1 MLRNALILSLL
12 LAVTGCGGGG
22 SDSTS
27 SPGTGTGGNTG
38 SGTDPLAQFIN
49 VQPQYSG
56 LKTAAALDKTGASR
70 FMQTI
75 TTLHP
80 ELLPTYDDEAGSSE
94 QLCINGG
101 SATLT
106 PNKANTEIAV
116 KFNQCNE
123 GGNILTG
130 DATLRIVSTNAFGDI
145 TEALTVYQDT
155 QLRND
160 NNTFIIR
167 GTSRQRE
174 IADTCDSTLNLNNLL
189 LTVQGSGEQWYFEN
203 LYDQRF
209 GTYGIHCE
217 NNGMT
222 LQGRVYISDLG
233 YVNVTTPTLLKLPT
247 MVVTQPQQGHLA
259 LAGAAGQV
267 FNWQIK
273 NDGTP
278 YNALFTYHFTLNG
291 PNEFHYV
298 YRATRLNN
306 QLLTN
311 FRDSD
316 GDGMPDAWET
326 YFGLNPADPNDA
338 AQDADGDGYSNL
350 EELQY
355 LGDPKN
361 AAVIPFIY
369 QIDIELKHEQG
380 RQTAPIFAET
390 LLKHQQGAVA
400 YNSQLHYYTA
410 EPMRFSESNHS
421 CVLSD
426 NRLEARCSIREINVG
441 QIASHI
447 IVLEAPTTQLTEI
460 TAPLSVELITA
471 GLNTSNQQT
480 ATTRLSRATAI
491 LNFSLSSLAQE
502 YAPII
507 AVLGEPT
514 STTLRLNRSSAS
526 DQIPGITLKIELP
539 EFVSAEAQC
548 KQLDEWQPC
557 DSFNIRYPEYN
568 TDIELNV
575 TAAAT
580 GFGQTTIQLFAP
592 DNTEALASWSFPV
605 IAGQDTTVLQQQIDA
620 AAAGATLTVPAGVY
634 IGSLHLTDKNITLR
648 GTAKQ
653 TYLLG
658 KVLPNSYA
666 QRMLLIDHNSE
677 ISDFTLSSLQIET
690 GEHGAILTANRM
702 GSTELL
708 LPGNE
713 INANGSI
720 NLQKNQFI
728 TNYYDTPFAYFSSG
742 SYCTGV
748 RLLKNDFTTPRD
760 FIYTNNL
767 MLKDDAMPNYCHPI
781 YLAGGYISK
790 IEHNT
795 IIGTYEF
802 LELRAY
808 DGATHIEL
816 LMRNNVFSRVNTVLN
831 LQFTLEQFAMPPLL
845 KIDIINNLY
854 DQTTHPVYGAALPY
868 TITDNLFEAAGLS
881 GFGIPLA
888 GSAVIDAAAPSSITD
903 DFFGN
908 SRPADGD
915 GNGDAS
921 PDIGAIEKQP

>member
-1 MLRNALILSLL
+1 MLRNALAFSLL

-22 SDSTS
+22 SDSS
-27 SPGTGTGGNTG
+27 STPGTGTGGNSGNG
-38 SGTDPLAQFIN
+38 SDPLAQFIN
-49 VQPQYSG
+49 VQSQYTG

-94 QLCINGG
+94 RLCINGG

-106 PNKANTEIAV
+106 PNKANTEIAIT
-116 KFNQCNE
+116 FNQCNE
-123 GGNILTG
+123 GGNIFTG
-130 DATLRIVSTNAFGDI
+130 NATLRVVSTNASGDI
-145 TEALTVYQDT
+145 TEAITVYQDT
-155 QLRND
+155 QLRTD
-160 NNTFIIR
+160 NNIFIIR

-174 IADTCDSTLNLNNLL
+174 LTGSCDSTLNLNNLL
-189 LTVQGSGEQWYFEN
+189 LTVQGSSEQWYFEN

-209 GTYGIHCE
+209 GSYGIYCE
-217 NNGMT
+217 NGGMA
-222 LQGRVYISDLG
+222 LQGRVYISDIG

-247 MVVTQPQQGHLA
+247 MIVTQPQQGHLA
-259 LAGAAGQV
+259 LAGADGHV

-273 NDGTP
+273 NDGSP

-298 YRATRLNN
+298 YRATTLNN

-316 GDGMPDAWET
+316 GDGMPDAWES

-338 AQDADGDGYSNL
+338 IQDADGDGYTNL
-350 EELQY
+350 EEFRY
-355 LGDPKN
+355 LGNPQN
-361 AAVIPFIY
+361 ADIMPFIY
-369 QIDIELKHEQG
+369 KIDVKLQHEPG
-380 RQTAPIFAET
+380 RQTALIYAET
-390 LLKHQQGAVA
+390 LLTHQQGAAA
-400 YNSQLHYYTA
+400 YNSELVYYTA
-410 EPMRFSESNHS
+410 EPMRFSESNHD

-426 NRLEARCSIREINVG
+426 NRLQARCAIRDINAG

-447 IVLEAPTTQLTEI
+447 IVLDAPSSQLTAI
-460 TAPLSVELITA
+460 TAPLSVELVTT

-480 ATTRLSRATAI
+480 ATTELSRAAAI
-491 LNFSLSSLAQE
+491 LDFTLYSAAQE
-502 YAPII
+502 SAPII
-507 AVLGEPT
+507 AVLNEPT
-514 STTLRLNRSSAS
+514 STTLRLALSSAS
-526 DQIPGITLKIELP
+526 DRISGITLKLELP
-539 EFVSAEAQC
+539 DFANAEAQC
-548 KQLDEWQPC
+548 KQFDDWQPC
-557 DSFNIRYPEYN
+557 DNFNIRYPDYN
-568 TDIELNV
+568 TEIALNV
-575 TAAAT
+575 TATAT
-580 GFGQTTIQLFAP
+580 GIGQATFQLFAP
-592 DNTEALASWSFPV
+592 DNTEVLANWSFPI
-605 IAGQDTTVLQQQIDA
+605 IAGQDTAVLQQQIDA
-620 AAAGATLTVPAGVY
+620 AAAGAIMNVPAGIY

-648 GTAKQ
+648 GTTKQ

-658 KVLPNSYA
+658 KALPNSYE

-690 GEHGAILTANRM
+690 GENGAILTSNRM
-702 GSTELL
+702 GATELL

-720 NLQKNQFI
+720 TLQKNQFI
-728 TNYYDTPFAYFSSG
+728 TNYYDTPFANFFNG

-748 RLLKNDFTTPRD
+748 RLLKNDFTAPRD

-767 MLKDDAMPNYCHPI
+767 MLKDNNIPNYCHPI

-795 IIGTYEF
+795 IMGIYEF

-808 DGATHIEL
+808 DGASHIEL
-816 LMRNNVFSRVNTVLN
+816 LMRNNVFSQVNTALS
-831 LQFTLEQFAMPPLL
+831 LQFTLEQFTMPPLL

-854 DQTTHPVYGAALPY
+854 DETRYPVYGAALPY
-868 TITDNLFEAAGLS
+868 TMADNLFTAAGLNS
-881 GFGIPLA
+881 FGIPMA
-888 GSAVIDAAAPSSITD
+888 GSAVIDAAATSTITD

-908 SRPADGD
+908 SRPTDGD
-915 GNGDAS
+915 GNGEAS

>member
-1 MLRNALILSLL
+1 MLRNALAFSLL
-12 LAVTGCGGGG
+12 LAVTGCGGGD
-22 SDSTS
+22 SDSAAT
-27 SPGTGTGGNTG
+27 PGTGGNSGTG
-38 SGTDPLAQFIN
+38 SDPLAQYIN
-49 VQPQYSG
+49 VQPLYSG
-56 LKTAAALDKTGASR
+56 LKTAAALDKPTVSR
-70 FMQTI
+70 FMQTL

-106 PNKANTEIAV
+106 PNNANTEIAV

-123 GGNILTG
+123 GGNVLTG
-130 DATLRIVSTNAFGDI
+130 NATLRIINSNALGDVI
-145 TEALTVYQDT
+145 EALTIYQDT
-155 QLRND
+155 QLRTGND
-160 NNTFIIR
+160 TFIIR

-174 IADTCDSTLNLNNLL
+174 LTGSCDSTLNLNNLL

-209 GTYGIHCE
+209 GSYGIHCE
-217 NNGMT
+217 NGGMT
-222 LQGRVYISDLG
+222 LQGRIYISDIG

-259 LAGAAGQV
+259 LAGADGQV

-273 NDGTP
+273 NDGSP

-298 YRATRLNN
+298 YRATTLNN

-316 GDGMPDAWET
+316 GDGMPDAWER
-326 YFGLNPADPNDA
+326 YFGLNPADPKDA
-338 AQDADGDGYSNL
+338 TQDADGDGYTNL
-350 EELQY
+350 QEFRY
-355 LGDPKN
+355 LGNPQN
-361 AAVIPFIY
+361 AAILPFIY
-369 QIDIELKHEQG
+369 EIDVKLQHEPG
-380 RQTAPIFAET
+380 RQTAPIYAET
-390 LLKHQQGAVA
+390 LLTHKQGAAA
-400 YNSQLHYYTA
+400 YNSELVYYTA
-410 EPMRFSESNHS
+410 EPMRFSESNHD
-421 CVLSD
+421 CVLSN
-426 NRLEARCSIREINVG
+426 NRLQARCAIRDINAG

-447 IVLEAPTTQLTEI
+447 IVLDAPSSQLTAI
-460 TAPLSVELITA
+460 TAPLSVELVTR

-480 ATTRLSRATAI
+480 AATELSRAAAI
-491 LNFSLSSLAQE
+491 FDFYLSSLAQE
-502 YAPII
+502 SAPII

-514 STTLRLNRSSAS
+514 GTTLRLNKSSAS
-526 DQIPGITLKIELP
+526 DRISGITLKIELP
-539 EFVSAEAQC
+539 DFVSAEAQC
-548 KQLDEWQPC
+548 KQLDNWQPC
-557 DSFNIRYPEYN
+557 DSFNIRSPEYN
-568 TDIELNV
+568 TDIELIV

-580 GFGQTTIQLFAP
+580 GFGQATIQLFAP
-592 DNTEALASWSFPV
+592 DNTDAIASWSFPV
-605 IAGQDTTVLQQQIDA
+605 IAGQDTAILQRQIDA
-620 AAAGATLTVPAGVY
+620 AAAGATLTIPAGIY
-634 IGSLHLTDKNITLR
+634 IGSLQLVDKNITLR

-690 GEHGAILTANRM
+690 GELGATLSSNRM
-702 GSTELL
+702 GATELL
-708 LPGNE
+708 LPGNQ
-713 INANGSI
+713 INANG
-720 NLQKNQFI
+720 NLTLQKNLFI
-728 TNYYDTPFAYFSSG
+728 NNYYDAPFAYFNSG

-748 RLLKNDFTTPRD
+748 SLQKNDFTTPRD
-760 FIYTNNL
+760 FIFTNNL
-767 MLKDDAMPNYCHPI
+767 ILKSDATASSCSQI
-781 YLAGGYISK
+781 SLAGGYISK

-795 IIGTYEF
+795 IIGSNQL

-816 LMRNNVFSRVNTVLN
+816 LMRNNVFSRVNVALN
-831 LQFTLEQFAMPPLL
+831 LQFTLEEFSTPPLL

-854 DQTTHPVYGAALPY
+854 DQTRYPVYGVALPY
-868 TITDNLFEAAGLS
+868 TMTNNLFTESGLNN
-881 GFGIPLA
+881 FGIPMA
-888 GSAVIDAAAPSSITD
+888 GSAVIDAAAASTVTD

-908 SRPADGD
+908 SRPTDGD
-915 GNGDAS
+915 GNGEAS